1 MRLKLDQ
8 IRRDRLDEL
17 FRILSNNLRIQ
28 GTGRGINIVRF
39 IFCLKNKKDRI
50 FKMKLVFIKKEILNG
65 IEKLN
70 PHYELLRY
78 VTCFVYWENAK

>member
-28 GTGRGINIVRF
+28 GTGRETSNIRF
-39 IFCLKNKKDRI
+39 ISVKNNEHHNLKGKI
-50 FKMKLVFIKKEILNG
+50 FMLREEWSTLCK
-65 IEKLN
+65 IESQAHKSSL
-70 PHYELLRY
+70 
-78 VTCFVYWENAK
+78 